1 MVPVSR
7 IIPQVLQWLMIS
19 KQISCQAVFS
29 STEEMGKLL
38 KLEKQLV
45 EEMKRHSEDLETAL
59 TSIEEY
65 VSQVAEVTIPV
76 SMPVYR
82 LSAGVQLLLSRGG
95 VHGGDDNRTHHWQ
108 PNL

>member
-1 MVPVSR
+1 M
-7 IIPQVLQWLMIS
+7 IPQVLLWVIIS
-19 KQISCQAVFS
+19 KQILSQAVFS

-45 EEMKRHSEDLETAL
+45 EEMKKHSGDLETAL

-76 SMPVYR
+76 SMPVYP
-82 LSAGVQLLLSRGG
+82 LCAGVQLLLPRGG
-95 VHGGDDNRTHHWQ
+95 VHRGDDNRAHHWQ